1 MRQRVGRSEAEED
14 TAGSVKVEGGV
25 KERERE
31 RWDERRKKEDGAR
44 AVNRESS
51 DLAAL
56 VFRDCPEE
64 NP

>member
-31 RWDERRKKEDGAR
+31 MGRKTEKGRRS
-44 AVNRESS
+44 ES
-51 DLAAL
+51 
-56 VFRDCPEE
+56 R
-64 NP
+64 